1 MACKVFAA
9 KNRVQVREGVLPV
22 FFNVLLQRISEVSLI
37 SVIFLFA
44 SRKLELLQK
53 HRYEFLIPSL
63 CWSDGKNYQA
73 GMKIMLSVKKQI
85 FLDLLAKRKTPGIL

>member
-1 MACKVFAA
+1 MARKVFAA

-44 SRKLELLQK
+44 SRKLELLQIP
-53 HRYEFLIPSL
+53 RYEFLIPSL
-63 CWSDGKNYQA
+63 CWSGGKNYQA
-73 GMKIMLSVKKQI
+73 GIKIMQI
-85 FLDLLAKRKTPGIL
+85 FLDLLAKKRRYVYYEKV